1 MQMVN
6 ITLSSIKPLL
16 LFHAMHEFLSFHKM
30 ASNNNIDSAWELGVF
45 VVFTPFL
52 YLSPLPISVIDDA
65 DKRVVLGSD
74 KPSDGVAT
82 SLRFPSQPGSFL
94 PSNYGSE
101 ESGPPDGQPD
111 SPVKTSP
118 VSERI
123 KALEALAAK
132 KKEPESRTDS
142 GFIHFKERHYEKSP
156 IEVPTETAP
165 PVQKKRGSTDLE
177 SPESPFEVL
186 GKSRQGS
193 EFEDTA
199 DWMRAH
205 LPPVQDFEDPVDI
218 SKNTV
223 VSEKNFQFKEVK
235 GTAVV
240 IPHVPAAFAGV
251 PDAFMDSPS
260 EGVKFKGDMDEPTKQ
275 PSVEEESEFDLSFLP
290 TAYVWDKQEKPDTH
304 VQPDVEPELPVSP
317 APPAGFDSP
326 TLPPDTT
333 KDKKKLPESKKN
345 PWGGD
350 LETPEGVEI
359 DSSGESDDTV
369 IEDATSTPAPSMSS
383 SNNPA
388 PSVPTLPT
396 EEKEAQP
403 VKQERKLM
411 QVPTINVI
419 ETDEP
424 NYSDEEMVMEL
435 EEEEEEEEVSDV
447 VKDPV
452 GKTPKAHEPEPE
464 ETKTDPPKTR
474 PLETEFMEGYSPP
487 SSPVDSDAEYS
498 PKHKVLKSEPEPGNQ
513 ISTAKT
519 DGLQKDSKDPSSD
532 SSHRQSEKPYTA
544 CESNDKPTP
553 FTATP
558 PVTTDEADFPDNDD
572 EWSDEVQDILVK
584 SNKPD
589 VKAELPPH
597 DFKSKVEEEMNTDI
611 KPNYMETGSLSR
623 SSFMQDDVYD
633 RQSFGDDY
641 DAPPVLG
648 DMSDEKNRT
657 HTDEPSSNDPT
668 SQIHIDSL
676 LRQESSDAFKNDA
689 TDLEDNEDSFPQPVC
704 GQLSPIKYPKDP
716 YSSFHNEPP
725 GSVKEA
731 VTDLKKNDVIA
742 DTMARSKAL
751 PPHEVA
757 PKVQD
762 TKTGQESPDPTSDPE
777 SIELDCSI
785 SGATDSF
792 VDFMRECLKSRPDN
806 KPEDVCQ
813 GLTSKQGLTNTG
825 APSSESAPAVVMD
838 LEQERLTINAL
849 KELGSS
855 QEDDEGQG
863 SSSIQNKGDP
873 NAASN
878 QPSSSSS
885 SPNQVSPQ
893 TNADPD
899 STYSKEV
906 EAIEEWMAE
915 VAYHL
920 AEHVLTAILTH
931 LSGNIYILW
940 ASGLLTSHASTTQ

>member
-1 MQMVN
+1 MRVRCVC
-6 ITLSSIKPLL
+6 SFYPL
-16 LFHAMHEFLSFHKM
+16 
-30 ASNNNIDSAWELGVF
+30 
-45 VVFTPFL
+45 PFPF
-52 YLSPLPISVIDDA
+52 PLPIFFNDDA

-94 PSNYGSE
+94 PSYYGSE
-101 ESGPPDGQPD
+101 ASGPPDEQPD

-132 KKEPESRTDS
+132 KKEPEIRTDS
-142 GFIHFKERHYEKSP
+142 GFLHFKERHYEKSP
-156 IEVPTETAP
+156 TEVPIETAP

-186 GKSRQGS
+186 GESRHGS

-199 DWMRAH
+199 DWMKAH
-205 LPPVQDFEDPVDI
+205 LPPVKDFEDSVD
-218 SKNTV
+218 KNTV
-223 VSEKNFQFKEVK
+223 VTEKNFQFKEVK
-235 GTAVV
+235 AAVI
-240 IPHVPAAFAGV
+240 IPHVPAAFASV
-251 PDAFMDSPS
+251 PDAFMDPPNES
-260 EGVKFKGDMDEPTKQ
+260 VKFEGDMDEPTKQ
-275 PSVEEESEFDLSFLP
+275 PSVDEESEFDLSFLP
-290 TAYVWDKQEKPDTH
+290 TAYVWDKQERSDTH
-304 VQPDVEPELPVSP
+304 IPPDVKSALPASP

-326 TLPPDTT
+326 TIPPSPPDII
-333 KDKKKLPESKKN
+333 KDKQKVSGSKKS

-350 LETPEGVEI
+350 LETPEGVEV

-369 IEDATSTPAPSMSS
+369 IEDATSTPAPSMSTS
-383 SNNPA
+383 INPA
-388 PSVPTLPT
+388 PSVPPLDT

-435 EEEEEEEEVSDV
+435 EEEEQEEECSDV
-447 VKDPV
+447 VKDKNVPI
-452 GKTPKAHEPEPE
+452 TYEQQPEVTNTE
-464 ETKTDPPKTR
+464 PPKTR

-498 PKHKVLKSEPEPGNQ
+498 PKHKILKSEPEPDNQ

-519 DGLQKDSKDPSSD
+519 DGLLKDSQDPCSD
-532 SSHRQSEKPYTA
+532 LSHGQSEKSNA
-544 CESNDKPTP
+544 ASEANDKPTP
-553 FTATP
+553 FTAKP
-558 PVTTDEADFPDNDD
+558 PVTTDEAYLPDNDD

-584 SNKPD
+584 SNKTD
-589 VKAELPPH
+589 VKAELPLH
-597 DFKSKVEEEMNTDI
+597 DFKSKVAEEEMYTDI
-611 KPNYMETGSLSR
+611 KPNYMETVSLSR

-633 RQSFGDDY
+633 RQSFEDDY

-648 DMSDEKNRT
+648 DMLDEKDLT
-657 HTDEPSSNDPT
+657 HTNEPSPYDPT
-668 SQIHIDSL
+668 SQIHIESL
-676 LRQESSDAFKNDA
+676 LPLESSNTFKNDT
-689 TDLEDNEDSFPQPVC
+689 TDLEGNEDSFPQPIC
-704 GQLSPIKYPKDP
+704 GQRSPIKYPKDP

-731 VTDLKKNDVIA
+731 VTDLKKNDVIV
-742 DTMARSKAL
+742 DSMTNSKAL
-751 PPHEVA
+751 STHQVA

-762 TKTGQESPDPTSDPE
+762 TKAGQHSPDPTSDPE
-777 SIELDCSI
+777 CLEPDCSD

-792 VDFMRECLKSRPDN
+792 VEFMKECLKSRQADE
-806 KPEDVCQ
+806 PE

-825 APSSESAPAVVMD
+825 ATPSESPPMVVMD

-855 QEDDEGQG
+855 QEDEEEQG
-863 SSSIQNKGDP
+863 SPTSIQNKGDP

-878 QPSSSSS
+878 RQSSSSS
-885 SPNQVSPQ
+885 SPYQASPQ
-893 TNADPD
+893 TSADSD
-899 STYSKEV
+899 SAYSKEV
-906 EAIEEWMAE
+906 EAIEEWMTE

-940 ASGLLTSHASTTQ
+940 A